1 MNIKGWFITQRV
13 KGITITDNFC
23 QKRNNLCFKNVAI
36 TELPVCYNSQACE
49 WPQEVTET
57 GVLLNFCL

>member
-1 MNIKGWFITQRV
+1 M
-13 KGITITDNFC
+13 
-23 QKRNNLCFKNVAI
+23 AI

-49 WPQEVTET
+49 WPQEVNET